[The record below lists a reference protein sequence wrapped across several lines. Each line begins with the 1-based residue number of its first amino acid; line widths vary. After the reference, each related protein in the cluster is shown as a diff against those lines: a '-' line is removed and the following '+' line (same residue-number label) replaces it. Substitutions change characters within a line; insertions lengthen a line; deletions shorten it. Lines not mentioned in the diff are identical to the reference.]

1 MPLIRGVVRISL
13 WGAVPAMSAA
23 FGPSFSRT
31 CCARDTAG
39 AGVNAR
45 VKRHKGCSGSNK
57 APTHRWSQKEMHD
70 LVWGLA
76 GSFSVGIFGGGRSAV
91 TSSWGHGEFSRWY
104 SGGER
109 STNLGSQVSQGL
121 ETSSLTSI
129 GGFGTTPQT
138 LVSSASLGRNC
149 CFTGMVNQ
157 RFTISQSDVEYVQGK
172 PYRFSIAMK
181 KGSWH
186 FEDCYRSFTI
196 LGGGGEISF

>member
-109 STNLGSQVSQGL
+109 VDKPRKPGLTGTGDFIFNLDWWLWDDPANPGL
-121 ETSSLTSI
+121 ISI
-129 GGFGTTPQT
+129 SRPQ
-138 LVSSASLGRNC
+138 LLLYRN
-149 CFTGMVNQ
+149 
-157 RFTISQSDVEYVQGK
+157 
-172 PYRFSIAMK
+172 
-181 KGSWH
+181 
-186 FEDCYRSFTI
+186 
-196 LGGGGEISF
+196 GEPKIYNLAV